1 MKRKTY
7 IIACL
12 MMAAAML
19 LCCVTGVCAASTTN
33 AAEQVELREDCT
45 LDITYSSGKTVFSG
59 RTVKLYHIANI
70 TSDAQYELCGAFAD
84 KPVTVTGTTSQT
96 EWDDMTITLNSYI
109 LADGIEADMTQ
120 KTDGEGKVKFTGLTA
135 GIYLIS
141 SIRTE
146 TAGKYYVFE
155 SFMAAVPAVGEDG
168 RWIYDVS
175 AKPKMSEK
183 TPAKGEVTYTVLK
196 TWKDEGS
203 KTARPESVKIEIFK
217 DGKLQE
223 TVNLEKENDWR
234 HSWKTVD
241 DGSAWSVVERDVPDG
256 YKVAI
261 RRNGDT
267 FNVTNS
273 RPSKHTVPKTGDT
286 ADMGMYIALMAI
298 SGGLLIALCVLLTR
312 RKNAR

>member
-12 MMAAAML
+12 MIAAATL
-19 LCCVTGVCAASTTN
+19 FCCMTGVCAASTTN

-146 TAGKYYVFE
+146 NAGKYYVFE
-155 SFMAAVPAVGEDG
+155 SFMAAVPTVGEDG
-168 RWIYDVS
+168 RWMYDVS

-183 TPAKGEVTYTVLK
+183 TPAKGEVAYTVLK

-241 DGSAWSVVERDVPDG
+241 DGSVWSVVERDVPDG

-261 RRNGDT
+261 QRNGDT